1 MKQRINTNFLCV
13 CAIAI
18 IVTSLCLAFVF
29 YEVFTEQMEREVR
42 TIAELMEMSF
52 NLEPDNDKYA
62 NEVKLIND
70 RIRVTVI
77 DTDGVVRYDSFT
89 DADDMDNHFE
99 RPEVIQAVKTG
110 RGEARRYSESLG
122 DETYY
127 YAIKLNDGYILRVS
141 ENTDIIY
148 RLFMRASASMAVI
161 ILACFLVTNV
171 ITGKMTDRL
180 IEPIN
185 KIDLENDIYSS
196 YDELAPFVH
205 KIQTQKGEIVRQM
218 RDIETRANTLTSIM
232 QNMREGL
239 VLIDNKG
246 IVVSV
251 NNSAKAIF
259 AVGDNIVGRNF
270 YSLSRNHNITER
282 IAGALNGKFNDIDH
296 ILANK
301 TYNISFSPVK
311 GGGAII
317 LCFDITE
324 QRERENLRREF
335 TANVSHELKT
345 PLTTIMGYSELMEIG
360 MVRQGDERELAGK
373 IKNEAKRLLSLIEDI
388 INLSEIEES
397 GSEAEKKDVDLEQVA
412 LEVERTLSAHAH
424 NSGVKLKLDTQKV
437 IVNGSAHMLYEII
450 YNLADNAI
458 KYNKENGEVLIKVEK
473 ADDKARIIVSDNGI
487 GIPGADRD
495 RVFERFYRVDKSRSR
510 AKGGTGLGLSIV
522 KHAVNFHNGTIEMDS
537 HEGKGTTITITI

>member
-89 DADDMDNHFE
+89 DAGEMDNHLE

-122 DETYY
+122 NETYY

-148 RLFMRASASMAVI
+148 RLFMRASASVAVI
-161 ILACFLVTNV
+161 ILVCFVITNV

-259 AVGDNIVGRNF
+259 AVTDKIVGKNM
-270 YSLSRNHNITER
+270 YNISRNPHITER
-282 IAGALNGKFNDIDH
+282 IAGALNGKFSDIDH
-296 ILANK
+296 VLANK

-437 IVNGSAHMLYEII
+437 IINGSAHMLYEII

-458 KYNKENGEVLIKVEK
+458 KYNKENGEVLIKVAK
-473 ADDKARIIVSDNGI
+473 VDDKAKIIVSDNGI
-487 GIPGADRD
+487 GISDADRD

-522 KHAVNFHNGTIEMDS
+522 KHAVNFHNGTIELDS

>member
-148 RLFMRASASMAVI
+148 RLFMRASASVAVI
-161 ILACFLVTNV
+161 ILACFLITNV

-259 AVGDNIVGRNF
+259 AVTDKIVGKNM
-270 YSLSRNHNITER
+270 YNISRNPHITER

-296 ILANK
+296 DLANK

-397 GSEAEKKDVDLEQVA
+397 GCEAERNDVDLEQVA

-473 ADDKARIIVSDNGI
+473 ADDKARITVKDNGI
-487 GIPGADRD
+487 GIPDADKD

>member
-89 DADDMDNHFE
+89 DAGEMDNHLE

-122 DETYY
+122 NETYY

-148 RLFMRASASMAVI
+148 RLFMRASASMVVI

-259 AVGDNIVGRNF
+259 AVTDKIVGKNM
-270 YSLSRNHNITER
+270 YNISRNPHITER
-282 IAGALNGKFNDIDH
+282 IAGALNGKFSDIDH
-296 ILANK
+296 VLANK

-437 IVNGSAHMLYEII
+437 IINGSAHMLYEII

-458 KYNKENGEVLIKVEK
+458 KYNKENGEVLIKVAK
-473 ADDKARIIVSDNGI
+473 VDDKAKIIVSDNGI
-487 GIPGADRD
+487 GISDADRD

>member
-473 ADDKARIIVSDNGI
+473 ADDKARIIVSDNGS

>member
-89 DADDMDNHFE
+89 DAGEMDNHLE

-122 DETYY
+122 NETYY

-148 RLFMRASASMAVI
+148 RLFMRASASVAVI
-161 ILACFLVTNV
+161 ILVCFVITNV

-259 AVGDNIVGRNF
+259 AVTDKIVGKNM
-270 YSLSRNHNITER
+270 YNISRNPHITER
-282 IAGALNGKFNDIDH
+282 IAGALNGKFSDIDH
-296 ILANK
+296 VLANK

-412 LEVERTLSAHAH
+412 LEVERTLSAHA
-424 NSGVKLKLDTQKV
+424 
-437 IVNGSAHMLYEII
+437 
-450 YNLADNAI
+450 
-458 KYNKENGEVLIKVEK
+458 
-473 ADDKARIIVSDNGI
+473 
-487 GIPGADRD
+487 
-495 RVFERFYRVDKSRSR
+495 
-510 AKGGTGLGLSIV
+510 
-522 KHAVNFHNGTIEMDS
+522 
-537 HEGKGTTITITI
+537 

>member
-89 DADDMDNHFE
+89 DAGEMDNHLE

-122 DETYY
+122 NETYY

-148 RLFMRASASMAVI
+148 RLFMRASASVAVI
-161 ILACFLVTNV
+161 ILVCFVITNV

-259 AVGDNIVGRNF
+259 AVTDKIVGKNM
-270 YSLSRNHNITER
+270 YNISRNPHITER
-282 IAGALNGKFNDIDH
+282 IAGALNGKFSDIDH
-296 ILANK
+296 VLANK

-437 IVNGSAHMLYEII
+437 IINGSAHMLYEII

-458 KYNKENGEVLIKVEK
+458 KYNKENGEVLIKVAK
-473 ADDKARIIVSDNGI
+473 VDDKAKIIVSDNGI
-487 GIPGADRD
+487 GISDADRD